1 MMAITVE
8 QLTAFLGWSSL
19 INIGILLISTLFVVW
34 RRDFAIKI
42 HSSMFDLDPQAVP
55 KMYFDYLGRYKLL
68 LLVFNIV
75 PYLALRIIA

>member
-1 MMAITVE
+1 MMAITVA
-8 QLTAFLGWSSL
+8 QLTAFLGWSSI

-34 RRDFAIKI
+34 RRDFAVKI

>member
-1 MMAITVE
+1 MMAITLE

-19 INIGILLISTLFVVW
+19 INIGILLISTFFVVW
-34 RRDFAIKI
+34 RRDFAVNI
-42 HSSMFDLDPQAVP
+42 HSSMFDLDSQAVP
-55 KMYFDYLGRYKLL
+55 AMYFDYLGRYKLM

>member
-1 MMAITVE
+1 
-8 QLTAFLGWSSL
+8 
-19 INIGILLISTLFVVW
+19 LISTFFVVW
-34 RRDFAIKI
+34 RRDFAVNI

-55 KMYFDYLGRYKLL
+55 AMYFDYLGRYKLM